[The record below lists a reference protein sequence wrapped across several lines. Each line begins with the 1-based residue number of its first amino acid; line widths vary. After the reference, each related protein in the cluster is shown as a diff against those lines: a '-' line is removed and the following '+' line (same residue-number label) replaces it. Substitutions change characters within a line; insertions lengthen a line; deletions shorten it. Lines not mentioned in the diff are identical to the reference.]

1 MLDHFNRAM
10 RHFFIS
16 LFLIACVVASTGAAA
31 KTLPSS
37 LTPSVRDVNDS
48 DTDNSPVYKAVEQMP
63 RFPGGEGAL
72 MTYIARN
79 IRYPNEN
86 AEGSVIVQFVVTKI
100 GSIGKV
106 KVVRSGGPELDRE
119 AIRVIKTLPKFIPG
133 IRKGEPVNVWYTLP
147 ITFKIQK

>member
-1 MLDHFNRAM
+1 
-10 RHFFIS
+10 
-16 LFLIACVVASTGAAA
+16 
-31 KTLPSS
+31 
-37 LTPSVRDVNDS
+37 VRDVNDS